1 MSNEDSPSDIEK
13 AWEYYQKIRDA
24 LTGIFEILSISMDEN
39 NIFYQCAVDNLENLR
54 ETIID
59 LLKHDYNPVEI
70 KKKLRDL
77 EFDMK
82 RNLFFEKEENQEKKH
97 DKPESAY

>member
-13 AWEYYQKIRDA
+13 AWEYYEKIRDA
-24 LTGIFEILSISMDEN
+24 LTGIFEILSINMDEN

-82 RNLFFEKEENQEKKH
+82 KNLFFDKDQEKRH